1 MLALS
6 SGFKGLIKH
15 PKRMMIR
22 IIAAVIS
29 MAPFQPKLS
38 INLKMI
44 TMKTDVIMTNT
55 YSLVRGAN
63 MKVPNPEPHTAIP
76 VAKARFF
83 SK

>member
-1 MLALS
+1 
-6 SGFKGLIKH
+6 
-15 PKRMMIR
+15 
-22 IIAAVIS
+22 